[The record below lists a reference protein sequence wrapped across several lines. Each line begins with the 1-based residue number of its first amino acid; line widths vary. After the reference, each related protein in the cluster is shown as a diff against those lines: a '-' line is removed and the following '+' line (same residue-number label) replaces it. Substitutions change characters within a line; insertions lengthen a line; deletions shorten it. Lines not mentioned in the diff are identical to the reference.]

1 MILNAYWEPLAFE
14 LPPAPEAAL
23 GGWRRMLDTA
33 RAAPEDF
40 LDWHD
45 APGLD
50 ALTYLAQPRSV
61 VGLVAR
67 LPGFAEEAPAG

>member
-1 MILNAYWEPLAFE
+1 
-14 LPPAPEAAL
+14 
-23 GGWRRMLDTA
+23 MLDTA

-45 APGLD
+45 APSLD
-50 ALTYLAQPRSV
+50 APSYLAEPRSV

-67 LPGFAEEAPAG
+67 LAGYEVERYAG